1 MPFERIN
8 EGLGDLAS
16 NIGGAIKTDIMKN
29 SGPWEGIV
37 NSLLSDSKKLK
48 EEMYKDF
55 GDYAVPEFQKFTNA
69 ETQFLKSKS
78 GKDIND
84 LIKVIQGLKDTD
96 DLVKFYRWRF
106 YFDTMPSKGKDKVQ
120 IEKSK
125 QRITASLIN
134 GIDQSKTPIDTSHWD
149 DLKKFVDT
157 MIVDDVNNKRSDYD
171 NVLLKSPKKTKTKTK
186 PIPETKGNYMSFKQF
201 HEAQEKKLKEDNIS
215 SLQAKT
221 AQEKKKV
228 ADAQKRAADS
238 ESKLTQAQLKAQT
251 LQAKQAADAAK
262 TSIKTGMVAEGT
274 YAGGDGI
281 KKKIPFTQNSTLQ
294 KQAVGPKDPDA
305 KEKTEE
311 DDELSAAKERIKK
324 LEKLTKEL
332 QKAADESNEVAT
344 DNIDATTD
352 NLIDKMAAKER
363 DELKEAA
370 SDWEKM
376 EAQLKQLDEG
386 CVGGVCTMGGR
397 ADAGA
402 SGPMGSFGIAPMGQ
416 IGGLSM
422 PLPMEQNPVPQVA
435 DRSTI
440 YNFVK
445 NNDLHRTNRDF
456 ALNALTDKFG
466 NASTELS
473 AILSDAILSD
483 GDPEGI
489 DQSYGYSPDSL
500 LAVQAPP
507 EDEPVND
514 HIAQATQMSNAWG
527 QMEEKLKDL

>member
-16 NIGGAIKTDIMKN
+16 NIGGAIKTDIMKG
-29 SGPWEGIV
+29 SGPWESMV
-37 NSLLSDSKKLK
+37 DALLKN
-48 EEMYKDF
+48 
-55 GDYAVPEFQKFTNA
+55 P
-69 ETQFLKSKS
+69 LKSKQDAKKNVDEIPKKIQHYKPVIPDYAQKQKEHLTFKKFS
-78 GKDIND
+78 STNKIDDVLKYLKDIKAREELYAYWRWSFYIDMYLKKVNKD
-84 LIKVIQGLKDTD
+84 ISTQTILFDIVMNIKE
-96 DLVKFYRWRF
+96 
-106 YFDTMPSKGKDKVQ
+106 DKMK
-120 IEKSK
+120 IEKIHYDEIFKLIQDYVVSEVESNKSK
-125 QRITASLIN
+125 FDAQVKKMP
-134 GIDQSKTPIDTSHWD
+134 KTENI
-149 DLKKFVDT
+149 
-157 MIVDDVNNKRSDYD
+157 
-171 NVLLKSPKKTKTKTK
+171 
-186 PIPETKGNYMSFKQF
+186 MSFKQF
-201 HEAQEKKLKEDNIS
+201 HEAQEKKLKEG
-215 SLQAKT
+215 T
-221 AQEKKKV
+221 AETDQKNAINKKV
-228 ADAQKRAADS
+228 KAATADAEAA
-238 ESKLTQAQLKAQT
+238 KAEAKAT
-251 LQAKQAADAAK
+251 MSAAKQKEIAAK
-262 TSIKTGMVAEGT
+262 NAAKSPVIAPMAEGT
-274 YAGGDGI
+274 YAGGDGV

-294 KQAVGPKDPDA
+294 NQAVGPKDPDA
-305 KEKTEE
+305 KDKEEE

-344 DNIDATTD
+344 DNIDATADT
-352 NLIDKMAAKER
+352 LIDKMAARER

-370 SDWEKM
+370 SDWKKM

-397 ADAGA
+397 ADVGA